1 MLAQWKERASL
12 VAISAKESAIEAKQA
27 ALEASKRGSEIL
39 HEKASQFKDSAL
51 EGKETEETT
60 GSKLSSTS
68 TSRRAPESTKEEDSL
83 LDELNEQCQLT
94 RKQRLQ
100 GAIICY
106 IMGGLCSILST
117 LALLG
122 GGRHLPQF
130 AFFYT
135 VGNCCSIGSSMFLV
149 GPCRQVKVMCLPVR
163 RVAATIWIV
172 TMILT
177 LIVAFTLPQAGLV
190 VLLLICIQ
198 YAAML
203 WYGTYVLT
211 VSDVLYSI
219 WYHTFC
225 CCSRCVFY
233 SVRSS
238 DVAKMWLQSRD
249 TGVEYRLGRLWDV
262 GSQDVFCT
270 SWFTTDNI

>member
-12 VAISAKESAIEAKQA
+12 VAISAKESVSEAKQA
-27 ALEASKRGSEIL
+27 ALEASKRGSEIF

-51 EGKETEETT
+51 ERKEKEETD
-60 GSKLSSTS
+60 SKLSSSTS
-68 TSRRAPESTKEEDSL
+68 TRRAPESTKEEDSL

-100 GAIICY
+100 GAMICY
-106 IMGGLCSILST
+106 IIGCLCSILST
-117 LALLG
+117 LALMG

-135 VGNCCSIGSSMFLV
+135 VGNCSSIGSSMFLV

-203 WYGTYVLT
+203 WYGTL
-211 VSDVLYSI
+211 D
-219 WYHTFC
+219 
-225 CCSRCVFY
+225 
-233 SVRSS
+233 
-238 DVAKMWLQSRD
+238 
-249 TGVEYRLGRLWDV
+249 
-262 GSQDVFCT
+262 
-270 SWFTTDNI
+270 